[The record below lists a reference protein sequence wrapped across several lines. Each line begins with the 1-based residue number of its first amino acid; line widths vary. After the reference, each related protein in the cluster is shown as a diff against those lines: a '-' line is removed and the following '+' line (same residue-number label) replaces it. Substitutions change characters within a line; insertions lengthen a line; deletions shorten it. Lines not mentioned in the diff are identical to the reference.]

1 MRNSLLQN
9 GAKLMADIAT
19 NVLRLKE
26 WVTVPDAAKYLS
38 GKLGTAISASD
49 LLLWAKNKRL
59 QMSILFDIEINVKL
73 GEIFPLEGSEKRKFN
88 TKLAS
93 VLLDGDDPQVFL
105 RPTKPKVQVI
115 SNLWD
120 FIVFNGDPLNA
131 PQPSA
136 QNRIQLTYPY
146 PTSGRNLKLPAEF
159 GIFVTRAG
167 LTALLPEDYG
177 QNSWRNNSQL
187 VVRADVLEKF
197 GEAQSDQSSP
207 DQQHATQNPSKD
219 PCSAFRSMK
228 NLTADEISI
237 TFVGDKNEYG
247 IGANNL
253 LDISARTTTKS
264 VALAEIGL
272 INKHSGHLNDQC
284 AILLGMAQK
293 INLPYSVANGKKIS
307 RLRGI
312 FRSHLNCTDD
322 PFDPYR
328 KAVGWNPRFKISD
341 NRGAADLRAKREA
354 ERRTSSLEQLQEKGT
369 QFAQDDQTQ
378 SFEGD
383 DADEWIKL
391 RDPDSAS

>member
-1 MRNSLLQN
+1 
-9 GAKLMADIAT
+9 MADIAT
-19 NVLRLKE
+19 NVLRLKP

-38 GKLGTAISASD
+38 GKLGIAISASD

-59 QMSILFDIEINVKL
+59 QMSILFDIVVRVKF
-73 GEIFPLEGSEKRKFN
+73 GEIFPLKGSEKRKFN

-93 VLLDGDDPQVFL
+93 LLLDDTNPPRVFL
-105 RPTKPKVQVI
+105 RSTKKSPQII

-120 FIVFNGDPLNA
+120 FIAFNSDPLNT
-131 PQPSA
+131 PQPST

-146 PTSGRNLKLPAEF
+146 PNPTGGRNLKLPVES
-159 GIFVTRAG
+159 GIFVTREG
-167 LTALLPEDYG
+167 LTALLPEEYG
-177 QNSWRNNSQL
+177 PNSWRQNSQL
-187 VVRADVLEKF
+187 VVRTDVLEEF
-197 GEAQSDQSSP
+197 VEAQSDQPSP
-207 DQQHATQNPSKD
+207 DQQNTTQNPSKD

-247 IGANNL
+247 IAANNL
-253 LDISARTTTKS
+253 LEISARDTTKS
-264 VALAEIGL
+264 VALAAIGL
-272 INKHSGHLNDQC
+272 IDMHSRQLNSQC
-284 AILLGMAQK
+284 TILLGMSQK

-322 PFDPYR
+322 PFDSYR

-354 ERRTSSLEQLQEKGT
+354 ERRTSSLEQLQENGA
-369 QFAQDDQTQ
+369 QFPQNDQTQ

-383 DADEWIKL
+383 DADDANEWLKNHN
-391 RDPDSAS
+391 PDSTS

>member
-1 MRNSLLQN
+1 
-9 GAKLMADIAT
+9 MADVAT
-19 NVLRLKE
+19 NLLRLNE

-38 GKLGTAISASD
+38 GKLGTTILDSD

-59 QMSILFDIEINVKL
+59 QMSILFDIVVRVKF
-73 GEIFPLEGSEKRKFN
+73 GEIFPLKGSEKRKFN

-93 VLLDGDDPQVFL
+93 VLLGDDDPQVFL
-105 RPTKPKVQVI
+105 RHTEPTVQMI
-115 SNLWD
+115 SNLCD
-120 FIVFNGDPLNA
+120 FISFNGDPISTS
-131 PQPSA
+131 QPSA
-136 QNRIQLTYPY
+136 QDVIEIIYTYPN
-146 PTSGRNLKLPAEF
+146 PAGGQDLELPVESGV
-159 GIFVTRAG
+159 FVTREG
-167 LTALLPEDYG
+167 LTALLPEEYG
-177 QNSWRNNSQL
+177 PDSWRHHSQL
-187 VVRADVLEKF
+187 VIRIDVLEKF
-197 GEAQSDQSSP
+197 VEAQSDQSSP
-207 DQQHATQNPSKD
+207 DQQNATQNPSKD
-219 PCSAFRSMK
+219 PCSAFRNMQ

-253 LDISARTTTKS
+253 LEISARGTTKN

-293 INLPYSVANGKKIS
+293 NNLPYSAANSKKIS
-307 RLRGI
+307 RLRGM
-312 FRSHLNCTDD
+312 FRSHLNCIDE

-328 KAVGWNPRFKISD
+328 TAVGWNPRFRLRD

-383 DADEWIKL
+383 DADDADDANEWLKNHNH
-391 RDPDSAS
+391 DSTS

>member
-1 MRNSLLQN
+1 
-9 GAKLMADIAT
+9 MADIAT
-19 NVLRLKE
+19 NVLRLNE
-26 WVTVPDAAKYLS
+26 WVTVPAAARYLS
-38 GKLGTAISASD
+38 EKLGTAISASD

-59 QMSILFDIEINVKL
+59 QMSILFDIVVRVKF

-105 RPTKPKVQVI
+105 RPTKPTVELI
-115 SNLWD
+115 SKLWD
-120 FIVFNGDPLNA
+120 FISFNGDPISA
-131 PQPSA
+131 SQPPA
-136 QNRIQLTYPY
+136 QDVIETIASYPN
-146 PTSGRNLKLPAEF
+146 PAGGQDLELPVESGV
-159 GIFVTRAG
+159 FVTKEG
-167 LTALLPEDYG
+167 LTALLPEEYG
-177 QNSWRNNSQL
+177 PDSWRHHSQL
-187 VVRADVLEKF
+187 VIRIDVLEKF
-197 GEAQSDQSSP
+197 VEAQSDQSSP

-253 LDISARTTTKS
+253 LEISARDTTKS
-264 VALAEIGL
+264 VALAAIGL
-272 INKHSGHLNDQC
+272 IDMHSRQLNSQC
-284 AILLGMAQK
+284 TILLGMAQK
-293 INLPYSVANGKKIS
+293 IKLPYSSANSKKIS
-307 RLRGI
+307 RLRGV
-312 FRSHLNCTDD
+312 FRSYLNCTDD
-322 PFDPYR
+322 PFDLYR

-341 NRGAADLRAKREA
+341 NRGAADVRAKREA

-383 DADEWIKL
+383 DADDAYEWLKN
-391 RDPDSAS
+391 RNPDSTS